1 MKMYSSSVY
10 YIKRN
15 LINRVKQL
23 RYKPLKVIGKLLILL
38 YFINLPFI
46 LRQNFKNINFDSPEG
61 YVAVFAVLMIYF
73 GIPGT
78 LSYLKRRGII
88 FKQENV
94 NFDFIAPFTPKQ
106 ILLKG
111 FTLNAFYGLILQLA
125 MAVGGYFVF
134 HLKLWQVLLI
144 FMIQL
149 TVSLASD
156 FAIAVIIYASEDLT
170 EKHKQIIRYV
180 TFGLLFIVALYMIWI
195 VVEGTGP
202 VSGRILRMLN
212 SDPLMFVPIYGFEIG
227 VVSLIIKG
235 YTLPRLVSTI
245 LSFLTTIILVILAK
259 KCTSTGE
266 YYEDAIKFS
275 EDYRIAVKKNK
286 ETGKSHR
293 VGKKQKVIENAKFTI
308 KGNYAKAIFEKQLN
322 EYKKLPLLDK
332 IKLPAFAVLASLF
345 FVFIFGDEK
354 FGEGFSAVLGAIS
367 IYINLISFRFLSVDG
382 GYNHYS
388 FYLIPDTMGKKVFY
402 SGLLGNIK
410 TLVVSICLFFPFF
423 IITGQGPLRILGAVL
438 MFNSISLIFN
448 YLGKGIIKV
457 LESRLGRTFG
467 MFAFIIIG
475 LILSGISLGIG
486 TVVEVFSKVT
496 DVGFF
501 VTAAIAI
508 LISIILLFING
519 KLYKNMEFITEE

>member
-23 RYKPLKVIGKLLILL
+23 RHKPLKVIGKLLILL

-73 GIPGT
+73 GIHGT

-144 FMIQL
+144 FVIQL

-170 EKHKQIIRYV
+170 EKHKSILRYV
-180 TFGLLFIVALYMIWI
+180 AYGLLIAVAVYMIET
-195 VVEGTGP
+195 VVRGTGP
-202 VSGRILRMLN
+202 VSGRILKMLN

-245 LSFLTTIILVILAK
+245 LSFVTTIILVILAK

-275 EDYRIAVKKNK
+275 EDYRIAVEKNRK
-286 ETGKSHR
+286 TGKSHR
-293 VGKKQKVIENAKFTI
+293 VGKKQKVLENAKFTI

-332 IKLPAFAVLASLF
+332 IKLPGFAVIASLF

-354 FGEGFSAVLGAIS
+354 FDGGFSAVMGAIS

-382 GYNHYS
+382 EYNHYS
-388 FYLIPDTMGKKVFY
+388 FYLIPDTMSKKVFY

-410 TLVVSICLFFPFF
+410 TLVVSICLFLPFF
-423 IITGQGPLRILGAVL
+423 IITGQGVVRILGAVL

-467 MFAFIIIG
+467 MFAFVIIG

-486 TVVEVFSKVT
+486 TAVEVFSKVE
-496 DVGFF
+496 DSGFF
-501 VTAAIAI
+501 ITAAIAV
-508 LISIILLFING
+508 LISLILLFING

>member
-144 FMIQL
+144 FVIQL

-170 EKHKQIIRYV
+170 EKHKSIIRYV
-180 TFGLLFIVALYMIWI
+180 AYGLLIAVAVYMIET
-195 VVEGTGP
+195 VVRGMGP
-202 VSGRILRMLN
+202 VSGRILKMLN

-245 LSFLTTIILVILAK
+245 LSFVTTIILVILAK

-275 EDYRIAVKKNK
+275 EDYRIAVEKNK
-286 ETGKSHR
+286 KTGKSHR
-293 VGKKQKVIENAKFTI
+293 VGKKQKVLENAKFTI

-322 EYKKLPLLDK
+322 EFKKLPLLDK
-332 IKLPAFAVLASLF
+332 IKLPGFAIIASLF
-345 FVFIFGDEK
+345 LVIVLSDSK
-354 FGEGFSAVLGAIS
+354 FDKGFSAIIGAIS

-382 GYNHYS
+382 EYNHYS
-388 FYLIPDTMGKKVFY
+388 FYLIPDTMSKKVFY

-410 TLVVSICLFFPFF
+410 TLVVSICLFLPFF
-423 IITGQGPLRILGAVL
+423 IITGQGVVRILGTVL

-448 YLGKGIIKV
+448 YLGKGIIKI

-467 MFAFIIIG
+467 MFAFVIIG
-475 LILSGISLGIG
+475 IILSGISLGIG
-486 TVVEVFSKVT
+486 TAVEVFSNIE
-496 DVGFF
+496 DIGFYF
-501 VTAAIAI
+501 TTVIAI

-519 KLYKNMEFITEE
+519 KLYRNMEFITEE

>member
-144 FMIQL
+144 FVIQL

-170 EKHKQIIRYV
+170 EKHKSIIRYV
-180 TFGLLFIVALYMIWI
+180 AYGLLIAVAVYMIET
-195 VVEGTGP
+195 VVRGTGP
-202 VSGRILRMLN
+202 VSGRILKMLN

-245 LSFLTTIILVILAK
+245 LSFVTTIILVILAK

-275 EDYRIAVKKNK
+275 EDYRIAVEKNK
-286 ETGKSHR
+286 KTGKSHR
-293 VGKKQKVIENAKFTI
+293 VGKKQKVLENAKFTI

-332 IKLPAFAVLASLF
+332 IKLPGFAIIASLF
-345 FVFIFGDEK
+345 LVIVLSDSK
-354 FGEGFSAVLGAIS
+354 FDNGFSAVMGVIS

-382 GYNHYS
+382 EYNHYT

-410 TLVVSICLFFPFF
+410 TLVVSICLFLPFF
-423 IITGQGPLRILGAVL
+423 IITGQGVVRILGAVL

-467 MFAFIIIG
+467 MFAFVIIG

-486 TVVEVFSKVT
+486 TAVEVFSKVE
-496 DVGFF
+496 DSGFF
-501 VTAAIAI
+501 ITAAIAV
-508 LISIILLFING
+508 LISLILLFING

>member
-46 LRQNFKNINFDSPEG
+46 LQQNFKSINFDSPEG
-61 YVAVFAVLMIYF
+61 YVAVFTVLMIYF

-94 NFDFIAPFTPKQ
+94 NFDFTAPLTPKQ

-144 FMIQL
+144 FVIQL

-170 EKHKQIIRYV
+170 EKHKSIIRYTV
-180 TFGLLFIVALYMIWI
+180 YGLLVLVAAYMIE
-195 VVEGTGP
+195 VVVRGTGP
-202 VSGRILRMLN
+202 VSGRILGMLN

-235 YTLPRLVSTI
+235 YTLPRLVATI
-245 LSFLTTIILVILAK
+245 LSFVTTTILVILAK

-275 EDYRIAVKKNK
+275 EEYRIAVKKNK

-293 VGKKQKVIENAKFTI
+293 VGKKQKVIENAKFNI
-308 KGNYAKAIFEKQLN
+308 KGNYARAIFEKQLN
-322 EYKKLPLLDK
+322 EYKKLPMLDK
-332 IKLPAFAVLASLF
+332 IKLPGFAIIASLF
-345 FVFIFGDEK
+345 FVFVLGDEN
-354 FGEGFSAVLGAIS
+354 FGGGFSTVIGAIS
-367 IYINLISFRFLSVDG
+367 IYINLISFRFLSMDG
-382 GYNHYS
+382 EYNHYS

-410 TLVVSICLFFPFF
+410 TLVVSIGLFLPFF
-423 IITGQGPLRILGAVL
+423 IITGQGPLRIVGAVL

-448 YLGKGIIKV
+448 YLGKGIVKV
-457 LESRLGRTFG
+457 LESRLGKTFG

-475 LILSGISLGIG
+475 IILSGISLGIG
-486 TVVEVFSKVT
+486 TVAEVFSNVE
-496 DVGFF
+496 DSGFF

>member
-1 MKMYSSSVY
+1 MKMYSSSIY

-46 LRQNFKNINFDSPEG
+46 LQQNFKNINFDSPEG

-144 FMIQL
+144 FVIQL

-170 EKHKQIIRYV
+170 EKHKSIIRYV
-180 TFGLLFIVALYMIWI
+180 AYGLLIAVAVYMIET
-195 VVEGTGP
+195 VVRGMGP
-202 VSGRILRMLN
+202 VSGRILKMLN

-245 LSFLTTIILVILAK
+245 LSFVTTIILVILAK

-275 EDYRIAVKKNK
+275 EDYRIAVEKNRK
-286 ETGKSHR
+286 TGKSHR
-293 VGKKQKVIENAKFTI
+293 VGKKQKVLENARFTI

-322 EYKKLPLLDK
+322 EFKKLPLLDK
-332 IKLPAFAVLASLF
+332 IKLPGFAVIASLF

-354 FGEGFSAVLGAIS
+354 FGEGFSAVVGAIS

-382 GYNHYS
+382 EYNHYS
-388 FYLIPDTMGKKVFY
+388 FYLIPDTMSKKVFY

-410 TLVVSICLFFPFF
+410 TLVVSIGLFLPFY
-423 IITGQGPLRILGAVL
+423 IITGQGVVRILGTVL

-448 YLGKGIIKV
+448 YLGKGIIKI

-467 MFAFIIIG
+467 MFAFVIIG
-475 LILSGISLGIG
+475 IILSGISLGIG
-486 TVVEVFSKVT
+486 TAVEVFSNIE
-496 DVGFF
+496 DIGFYF
-501 VTAAIAI
+501 TTVIAI

-519 KLYKNMEFITEE
+519 KLYRNMEFITEE

>member
-144 FMIQL
+144 FVIQL

-170 EKHKQIIRYV
+170 EKHKSIIRYV
-180 TFGLLFIVALYMIWI
+180 AYGLLIAVAVYMIET
-195 VVEGTGP
+195 VVRGTGP
-202 VSGRILRMLN
+202 VSGRILKMLN
-212 SDPLMFVPIYGFEIG
+212 SDPLLFVPIYGFEIG

-235 YTLPRLVSTI
+235 YTLPRLVATI
-245 LSFLTTIILVILAK
+245 LSFVTTIILVILAK
-259 KCTSTGE
+259 KM
-266 YYEDAIKFS
+266 
-275 EDYRIAVKKNK
+275 
-286 ETGKSHR
+286 HLHWR
-293 VGKKQKVIENAKFTI
+293 V
-308 KGNYAKAIFEKQLN
+308 L
-322 EYKKLPLLDK
+322 
-332 IKLPAFAVLASLF
+332 
-345 FVFIFGDEK
+345 
-354 FGEGFSAVLGAIS
+354 
-367 IYINLISFRFLSVDG
+367 
-382 GYNHYS
+382 
-388 FYLIPDTMGKKVFY
+388 
-402 SGLLGNIK
+402 
-410 TLVVSICLFFPFF
+410 
-423 IITGQGPLRILGAVL
+423 
-438 MFNSISLIFN
+438 
-448 YLGKGIIKV
+448 
-457 LESRLGRTFG
+457 
-467 MFAFIIIG
+467 
-475 LILSGISLGIG
+475 
-486 TVVEVFSKVT
+486 
-496 DVGFF
+496 
-501 VTAAIAI
+501 
-508 LISIILLFING
+508 
-519 KLYKNMEFITEE
+519 

>member
-144 FMIQL
+144 FVLQL

-245 LSFLTTIILVILAK
+245 LSFVTTIILVILAK

-275 EDYRIAVKKNK
+275 EDYRIAVEKNK
-286 ETGKSHR
+286 KTGKSHR
-293 VGKKQKVIENAKFTI
+293 VGKKQKVLENAKFTI
-308 KGNYAKAIFEKQLN
+308 KGNFAKAIFEKQLN
-322 EYKKLPLLDK
+322 EYKKLPMLDK
-332 IKLPAFAVLASLF
+332 IKLPGSAIIASLF

-354 FGEGFSAVLGAIS
+354 FGEGFSAVVGAIS

-382 GYNHYS
+382 EYNHYS

-410 TLVVSICLFFPFF
+410 TLVVSICLFLPFF
-423 IITGQGPLRILGAVL
+423 IITGQGPLKTLGAVL

-486 TVVEVFSKVT
+486 IAVEVFSNVT

-501 VTAAIAI
+501 ITAAIAV